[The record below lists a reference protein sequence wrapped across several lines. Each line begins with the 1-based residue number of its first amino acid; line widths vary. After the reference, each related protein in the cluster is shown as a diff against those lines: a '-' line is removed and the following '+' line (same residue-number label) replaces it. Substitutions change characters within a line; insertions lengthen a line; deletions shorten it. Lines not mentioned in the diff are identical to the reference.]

1 METINSNNTSAEHP
15 ERPMVHVPTDDS
27 AAFESS
33 LSVDKAL
40 SSQPIPASHF
50 QLLQRPMSPSLLRAH
65 ITAAYRRPEASC
77 LSALLDLARSTCTQM
92 DAIKT
97 LAKKLVNAVR
107 YSRAKRDRR
116 LNVQSLL
123 QTFSLATK
131 EGVALMCLAEAL
143 LRIPDYATRY
153 ALISDKIGKG
163 DWRGYLGKSSSFLGN
178 LVALGLLI
186 TKQLIRAISWCT
198 HWHVDDSRHKKNLLA
213 TVLRFIAKG
222 GKLMVCKSIELG
234 VHLMGGQFVAGKT
247 IAAAL
252 VHAKRYE
259 DMGFCYSYDMLGE
272 ASMTQADAQRYY
284 ASYEQAIHHIGSAS
298 AQRGIYAGPGIS
310 IKLSALHAR
319 YSFAQYGRVMSE
331 LYPRLKTLALLAR
344 RYDIGFNID
353 AEETERLDISLDLLE
368 ALCFESELTAWHG
381 IGFVVQAYQKRAPY
395 VLDYLLDLARRSQH
409 RLMIR
414 LVKGAYW
421 DSEIKRAQQDGL
433 ADYPV
438 YTRKVYTDVS
448 YLACAKKLLAEPHAF
463 FPQFATHNA
472 HTVAA
477 IVHMAGTNFY
487 PGQYEFQ
494 CLHGMGEEL
503 YQEIAQS
510 FSADDY
516 RASSAI
522 VTTPFN
528 VDAIKVEGDDLSH
541 PSLNDGS
548 IPKRPCRIYAPVGTH
563 ETLLAYLVRR
573 LLENGANSSF
583 VNRLA
588 NPEIPIDS
596 LITDPVAVVEAMAA
610 ESLTPHPH
618 IPLPLDLY
626 GQPEQGGRR
635 NAVGFDFTDEQHL
648 AHLSSALLQSAT
660 HVWVAQPLLAIS
672 APLSSP
678 AQAVLNPADQRD
690 IVGKVHESTLADVT
704 SALEQ
709 AWDVAPKWAS
719 TPASNRA
726 AMLENA
732 AEMMEA
738 QRADL
743 IFLVIREAGKTLVDA
758 VGEVR
763 EAVDFLR
770 YYAWQ
775 LRQGCQQGESSKTQ
789 HTLSNL
795 DTHDFSAI
803 SLGRQSLGPIVCISP
818 WNFPLAIFVGQI
830 SAALAAGNPVL
841 AKPAEQTPLIAA
853 QAVRILHDAGIP
865 LAALQ
870 LLPGSG
876 EIIGSALVADHRIRA
891 VMFTGSTA
899 VAKLLQRQLAGR
911 LDEYGVPLTLIAE
924 TGGQNAM
931 IVDSSAQ
938 PEQVVAD
945 VLLSAFG
952 SAGQRCSAL
961 RVLCLQQ
968 EVADHILSMLKGAMD
983 ELCIGNPAHL
993 STDIGPLIDRQACE
1007 HINAHIVAL
1016 RVRHP
1021 VYQTTLPDVAEH
1033 GSFVPPTLIEVNHLS
1048 ELRQE
1053 IFGPVLHVIRYQ
1065 NSADGYAALAA
1076 AIYQTGYAL
1085 TMGIHTRIDELIL
1098 RALGDTCGVGYAGN
1112 LYINRSMIGAVVGVQ
1127 PFGGKRL
1134 SGTGPKAG
1142 GPLLLGGL
1150 CPGKAKQLTIAA
1162 LSSPAASPFS
1172 TVTDTVELVAAGHS
1186 TEADVRKL
1194 AVFCRWLRAQG
1205 HIDLADMSEFWQKQ
1219 PIQCGRQWL
1228 LCGPTGEK
1236 NIYVLNGRGTV
1247 LCLADTEKDLLLHT
1261 LLALNTG
1268 NHPVWLDTPNN
1279 RARYAQI
1286 VAMESDLILITWMQA
1301 PNDWSAMTEADLP
1314 NLVLFS
1320 GEQDALSSLCKD
1332 VSQWS
1337 GPLVSVLPCSYT
1349 MLNTCDEQD
1358 MFWWQSIPRLMHE
1371 SVISINTTATGGNT
1385 SLMVAQSE

>member
-1 METINSNNTSAEHP
+1 METTNPNNTPSEHP
-15 ERPMVHVPTDDS
+15 ERSMASLSNDNS
-27 AAFESS
+27 AAFAPS
-33 LSVDKAL
+33 LNVDKEFSA
-40 SSQPIPASHF
+40 QPISSSHF
-50 QLLQRPMSPSLLRAH
+50 QLLRRPVPSSRLRAR
-65 ITAAYRRPEASC
+65 ITAFYRRTEAEC
-77 LSALLDLARSTCTQM
+77 LPALLDLARSTRDQV
-92 DAIKT
+92 DAVKI

-107 YSRAKRDRR
+107 YNSVKRDRG
-116 LNVQSLL
+116 LKVQSLL

-143 LRIPDYATRY
+143 LRIPDYETRY
-153 ALISDKIGKG
+153 ALISDKIGQG
-163 DWRGYLGKSSSFLGN
+163 DWRRYLRKSSSFLVN
-178 LVALGLLI
+178 LVALGLLA
-186 TKQLIRAISWCT
+186 TNQLIRVINWCT
-198 HWHVDDSRHKKNLLA
+198 NWRTNDSQHKKNLPA
-213 TVLRFIAKG
+213 TMLRFIAKG
-222 GKLMVCKSIELG
+222 GKLIVCKSIELG

-259 DMGFCYSYDMLGE
+259 DIGFCYSYDMLGE

-284 ASYEQAIHHIGSAS
+284 ASYEQAIHHIGRAS

-310 IKLSALHAR
+310 IKLSALHPR
-319 YSFAQYGRVMSE
+319 YNFAQYDRVMNE

-368 ALCFESELTAWHG
+368 ALCFESELTGWHG

-395 VLDYLLDLARRSQH
+395 VLDYLLDLAHRSQH
-409 RLMIR
+409 RLMVR

-421 DSEIKRAQQDGL
+421 DSEIKRAQQEGL

-448 YLACAKKLLAEPHAF
+448 YLACAKKLLAEPQAF

-477 IVHMAGTNFY
+477 IVHIAGANFY

-516 RASSAI
+516 RASSAM
-522 VTTPFN
+522 VTTPSS
-528 VDAIKVEGDDLSH
+528 VSAIKAKSDDASDQT
-541 PSLNDGS
+541 LNDS
-548 IPKRPCRIYAPVGTH
+548 NIPKRPCRIYAPVGTH

-588 NPEIPIDS
+588 NAEIPIDS
-596 LITDPVAVVEAMAA
+596 LIADPVDVVEAMGSA
-610 ESLTPHPH
+610 SLTSHPD

-626 GQPEQGGRR
+626 GQRERGGRR
-635 NAVGFDFTDEQHL
+635 NAAGLDLTDEQC
-648 AHLSSALLQSAT
+648 LSNLSNALLQSAQR
-660 HVWVAQPLLAIS
+660 VWVSQPLLAVS
-672 APLSSP
+672 APLSTP

-690 IVGKVHESTLADVT
+690 VVGQVHESTLADVT

-709 AWDVAPKWAS
+709 AWNVAPKWAS
-719 TPASNRA
+719 TPASSRA

-743 IFLVIREAGKTLVDA
+743 IFLAVREAGKTLLDA

-775 LRQGCQQGESSKTQ
+775 LRQACQQQASSAA
-789 HTLSNL
+789 HTLNHTDHSSVAS
-795 DTHDFSAI
+795 F
-803 SLGRQSLGPIVCISP
+803 GRQSLGPVVCISP

-911 LDEYGVPLTLIAE
+911 LDEHGVPLTLIAE

-945 VLLSAFG
+945 VVLSAFG

-968 EVADHILSMLKGAMD
+968 EIADHVLAMLKGAMD
-983 ELCIGNPAHL
+983 ELRIGSPAYL

-1007 HINAHIVAL
+1007 HINAHIAAL
-1016 RVRHP
+1016 RVNHP
-1021 VYQTTLPDVAEH
+1021 VYQITLPDVAKH
-1033 GSFVPPTLIEVNHLS
+1033 GSFVPPTLIELNHLG

-1053 IFGPVLHVIRYQ
+1053 IFGPVLHVIRYR
-1065 NSADGYAALAA
+1065 NSVDGYAALAA

-1085 TMGIHTRIDELIL
+1085 TMGIHTRIDDLVL
-1098 RALGDTCGVGYAGN
+1098 RALGNTCGIGYAGN

-1142 GPLLLGGL
+1142 GPLLLGCL
-1150 CPGKAKQLTIAA
+1150 CPGKAKSLTIAA
-1162 LSSPAASPFS
+1162 LSAPAASPVS
-1172 TVTDTVELVAAGHS
+1172 TAMNAVELTAERGAEG
-1186 TEADVRKL
+1186 DVHKL
-1194 AVFCRWLRAQG
+1194 TVFCRWLRAQG
-1205 HIDLADMSEFWQKQ
+1205 HIDLADMSAFWQKQ
-1219 PIQCGRQWL
+1219 PIQCGQHWL

-1236 NIYVLNGRGTV
+1236 NIYMLHGRGTV

-1261 LLALNTG
+1261 LLALHTG
-1268 NHPVWLDTPNN
+1268 NRPAWLDTPSH
-1279 RARYAQI
+1279 RTLYAQI
-1286 VAMESDLILITWMQA
+1286 VAIEPDAIVVTWMHA
-1301 PNDWSAMTEADLP
+1301 PLDWSTMTEPDLP
-1314 NLVLFS
+1314 NVVLFS
-1320 GEQDALSSLCKD
+1320 GTQDALTSLCKD
-1332 VSQWS
+1332 VSQGP
-1337 GPLVSVLPCSYT
+1337 GPLVSVLPCSYG
-1349 MLNTCDEQD
+1349 MLDAADAAETLWGQW
-1358 MFWWQSIPRLMHE
+1358 MPRLVHE
-1371 SVISINTTATGGNT
+1371 AVTSVNTTATGGNT
-1385 SLMVAQSE
+1385 SLMMSQSE

>member
-1 METINSNNTSAEHP
+1 METINSNSPPSEYP
-15 ERPMVHVPTDDS
+15 ERPIAHLPIDDP
-27 AAFESS
+27 AAFASS
-33 LSVDKAL
+33 LNVDKGL
-40 SSQPIPASHF
+40 SSQPISSPHF
-50 QLLQRPMSPSLLRAH
+50 QLLRRPVSLSLLRAR
-65 ITAAYRRPEASC
+65 ITAAYRLSEAAC
-77 LSALLDLARSTCTQM
+77 LPVLLDLARSTRSQV
-92 DAIKT
+92 DATRI

-107 YSRAKRDRR
+107 YSSVKRDRG
-116 LNVQSLL
+116 LKVQSLL

-131 EGVALMCLAEAL
+131 EGMALMCLAEAL
-143 LRIPDYATRY
+143 LRIPDYETRY
-153 ALISDKIGKG
+153 ALIGDKIGQG
-163 DWRGYLGKSSSFLGN
+163 EWRRYLGKSSSFLVN
-178 LVALGLLI
+178 LVAFGLLTI
-186 TKQLIRAISWCT
+186 NQLMRVIAWCT
-198 HWHVDDSRHKKNLLA
+198 HWRIDDSRHTKNVLV
-213 TVLRFIAKG
+213 TMLRFIAKG
-222 GKLMVCKSIELG
+222 GKLIVCKSIELG

-252 VHAKRYE
+252 AHAKRYE
-259 DMGFCYSYDMLGE
+259 DIGFCYSYDMLGE

-284 ASYEQAIHHIGSAS
+284 ASYEQAIHHIGRAS

-310 IKLSALHAR
+310 IKLSALHPR
-319 YSFAQYGRVMSE
+319 YSFAQYDRVMNE

-353 AEETERLDISLDLLE
+353 AEESERLDISLDLLE
-368 ALCFESELTAWHG
+368 ALCFESQLTGWHG
-381 IGFVVQAYQKRAPY
+381 IGFVVQAYQKRAPC

-438 YTRKVYTDVS
+438 YTRKIYTDVS
-448 YLACAKKLLAEPHAF
+448 YLACAKKLLAEPEAF

-477 IVHMAGTNFY
+477 IVHMAGANFY

-494 CLHGMGEEL
+494 CLHGMGEGL
-503 YQEIAQS
+503 YQEIARS
-510 FSADDY
+510 FSAEDY
-516 RASSAI
+516 RASSAT
-522 VTTPFN
+522 VATPSG
-528 VDAIKVEGDDLSH
+528 VDASKIEGDDDTRYQ
-541 PSLNDGS
+541 SLNDGG

-588 NPEIPIDS
+588 NPEIAIDR
-596 LITDPVAVVEAMAA
+596 LIADPVAAVEAMGAQ
-610 ESLTPHPH
+610 SLSSHPH

-626 GQPEQGGRR
+626 GQPERGGRR
-635 NAVGFDFTDEQHL
+635 NAAGLDFTDEQC
-648 AHLSSALLQSAT
+648 LSRLSGALLQSANRA
-660 HVWVAQPLLAIS
+660 WVAQPMCAVS
-672 APLSSP
+672 KPPSTP
-678 AQAVLNPADQRD
+678 AQAVLNPADRRD
-690 IVGKVHESTLADVT
+690 IVGMMHEATLTDVT

-709 AWDVAPKWAS
+709 AWNIAPKWAS
-719 TPASNRA
+719 TLAPNRA
-726 AMLENA
+726 AMLESA

-743 IFLVIREAGKTLVDA
+743 IFLLVREAGKTLLDA

-775 LRQGCQQGESSKTQ
+775 LRQAHQQKELSTAHTPSKSGT
-789 HTLSNL
+789 
-795 DTHDFSAI
+795 DDFSTT
-803 SLGRQSLGPIVCISP
+803 SLGRQSLGPVVCISP

-853 QAVRILHDAGIP
+853 QAVRIFHDAGIP

-876 EIIGSALVADHRIRA
+876 ETIGSALVADHRIRA

-899 VAKLLQRQLAGR
+899 VAKILQRQLAGR
-911 LDEYGVPLTLIAE
+911 LDEHGMPLTLIAE

-952 SAGQRCSAL
+952 SSGQRCSAL
-961 RVLCLQQ
+961 RVLCLQ
-968 EVADHILSMLKGAMD
+968 EEIADPILAMLKGAMD
-983 ELCIGNPAHL
+983 ELCIGNPAYL
-993 STDIGPLIDRQACE
+993 PTDMGPLIDKQACE
-1007 HINAHIVAL
+1007 HINTHIAAL
-1016 RVRHP
+1016 RACHP
-1021 VYQTTLPDVAEH
+1021 VYQVTLPEIAEH
-1033 GSFVPPTLIEVNHLS
+1033 GSFVPPTLIELNHLG

-1065 NSADGYAALAA
+1065 NSDDGYAALAE

-1085 TMGIHTRIDELIL
+1085 TMGIHTRIDQLVL
-1098 RALGDTCGVGYAGN
+1098 RALGDTQGGRYAGN

-1142 GPLLLGGL
+1142 GPLLLSSL
-1150 CPGKAKQLTIAA
+1150 CPGNALYLTSAA
-1162 LSSPAASPFS
+1162 LSAPAALPSS
-1172 TVTDTVELVAAGHS
+1172 AVTDTFKMIAAPDGTIDTS
-1186 TEADVRKL
+1186 RLTF
-1194 AVFCRWLRAQG
+1194 FCRWLRTQG
-1205 HIDLADMSEFWQKQ
+1205 HVDLADMGESWQKQ

-1228 LCGPTGEK
+1228 LSGPTGEQ
-1236 NIYVLNGRGTV
+1236 NIYILNGRGTA

-1268 NHPVWLDTPNN
+1268 NCPVWLDTPSN
-1279 RARYAQI
+1279 RTLYAQI
-1286 VAMESDLILITWMQA
+1286 VAADSIVVTWMRESL
-1301 PNDWSAMTEADLP
+1301 DWSAMTEPDLP
-1314 NLVLFS
+1314 NVVLFS
-1320 GEQDALSSLCKD
+1320 GTQDALSSLCKD
-1332 VSQWS
+1332 VSQGA
-1337 GPLVSVLPCSYT
+1337 GPLVSVLPCSYG
-1349 MLNTCDEQD
+1349 MLNKCDEPEMLWGQW
-1358 MFWWQSIPRLMHE
+1358 MLRLVHE
-1371 SVISINTTATGGNT
+1371 SVISVNTTATGGNT
-1385 SLMVAQSE
+1385 SLMVSQSE